1 MRSSYIQNGYG
12 EILKYLVITNRPNLV
27 IECGVLDGYSTLHI
41 AQALKH
47 NRKRGIRSSFF
58 AYDLFEDYEYNHGD
72 AGEVI
77 TLLRENGVRNSCAV
91 VHGDAF
97 YYHNLYFDG
106 VVDFLHFDISNDG
119 DILIKMLETWG
130 SKISDDGMIA
140 FEGGTEERDNGWIKK
155 YNKKPIRPELFNNPL
170 VYEKWNIQILNPY
183 PGLTLMRKK

>member
-1 MRSSYIQNGYG
+1 MMRSSYIQNNYG
-12 EILKYLVITNRPNLV
+12 EILRSLIIANKPNLV
-27 IECGVLDGYSTLHI
+27 IECGILDGYSTLHI
-41 AQALKH
+41 AQGLKY
-47 NRKRGIRSSFF
+47 NRKRGIPSSFF

-72 AGEVI
+72 VGEVI
-77 TLLRENGVRNSCAV
+77 KLLRENEVYCSI

-97 YYHNLYFDG
+97 YYYNLYRDG

-119 DILIKMLETWG
+119 DILIRMLETWG
-130 SKISDDGMIA
+130 SKISEDGLIA

-170 VYEKWNIQILNPY
+170 VYEKWNIQILNQY